1 VGVRGEDEAAMLRLD
16 GETGRLVTASE
27 WWEPKQEGVNLGT
40 GISRLAGRILV
51 LAAAMAMALLSVP
64 ALSGAEEGRGGAVEE
79 PVRSAPIQVRLHDA
93 PLLDQDGRT
102 MRFPADVV
110 GEKIVVI
117 DTFFTTCGLICPIL
131 AAIFVDLQDRLDDR
145 LGRDVRLISIT
156 VDPLTDIPPRLKK
169 YAEQWEAKPGW
180 LFLTGEKKVV
190 DQVLS
195 GLGLYAA
202 DFSDHPA
209 AFLVGDGKT
218 GEWTRFYGFPT
229 PEQLMERISAL
240 SEKRKSGGRS

>member
-1 VGVRGEDEAAMLRLD
+1 MDVGIPR
-16 GETGRLVTASE
+16 S
-27 WWEPKQEGVNLGT
+27 
-40 GISRLAGRILV
+40 AGRILA
-51 LAAAMAMALLSVP
+51 LATAMSLLLSQAV
-64 ALSGAEEGRGGAVEE
+64 SGAEEAKAAE

-93 PLLDQDGRT
+93 PLFDQDGIAL
-102 MRFPADVV
+102 RFASDAV
-110 GEKIVVI
+110 GGRIVVV

-131 AAIFVDLQDRLDDR
+131 AAVFADLQDRLDDR

-190 DQVLS
+190 DQVLA

-202 DFSDHPA
+202 DFNDHPA

-229 PEQLMERISAL
+229 TDQLMERVSAL
-240 SEKRKSGGRS
+240 SEKRKSGKRS